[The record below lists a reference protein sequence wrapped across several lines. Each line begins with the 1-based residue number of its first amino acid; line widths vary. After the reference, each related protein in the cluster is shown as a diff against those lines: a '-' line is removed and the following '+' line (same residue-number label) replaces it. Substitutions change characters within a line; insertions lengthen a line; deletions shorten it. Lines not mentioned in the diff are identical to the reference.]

1 MPQRRL
7 YGIAG
12 LLGFLALVS
21 LVLFG
26 VLGILD
32 RSPAPRPPS
41 EREITTTIVT
51 ALLPTVTPIPRPTSA
66 RPTPRPT
73 ATSIVYDY
81 LQGSRGS
88 IYQRL
93 DDLGVGFLP
102 LNTFPGPYVAT
113 KTPNGDIRVEIF
125 GKPFQLEAVEV
136 WFRLT
141 GDMTLAATAIRVALE
156 ETMPGKWEEGF
167 EWVRKTLPTLA
178 DTPKSQKE
186 VSDAWLT
193 LQYVE
198 SMETIFFS
206 VDKEK
211 P

>member
-1 MPQRRL
+1 
-7 YGIAG
+7 
-12 LLGFLALVS
+12 
-21 LVLFG
+21 
-26 VLGILD
+26 
-32 RSPAPRPPS
+32 
-41 EREITTTIVT
+41 
-51 ALLPTVTPIPRPTSA
+51 
-66 RPTPRPT
+66 
-73 ATSIVYDY
+73 
-81 LQGSRGS
+81 
-88 IYQRL
+88 
-93 DDLGVGFLP
+93 
-102 LNTFPGPYVAT
+102 
-113 KTPNGDIRVEIF
+113 
-125 GKPFQLEAVEV
+125 
-136 WFRLT
+136 
-141 GDMTLAATAIRVALE
+141 MTLAATAIRVALE